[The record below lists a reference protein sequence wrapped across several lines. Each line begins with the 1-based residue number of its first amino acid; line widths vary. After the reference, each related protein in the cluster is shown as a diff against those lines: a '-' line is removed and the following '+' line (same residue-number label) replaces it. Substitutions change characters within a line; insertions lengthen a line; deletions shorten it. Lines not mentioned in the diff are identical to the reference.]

1 MPLSELF
8 RAKAEQDLRS
18 DKVAHGSDEL
28 RFDKVADDVV

>member
-8 RAKAEQDLRS
+8 PGKAEHDLRS
-18 DKVAHGSDEL
+18 DKVADGSDDL